1 MIKKATTK
9 KKLTAAE
16 KRVAIAEDT
25 IKWLNSRAIK
35 ATPGTYFGAP
45 AKGIKVKSHDDKLD
59 VALKKTK
66 EACKV
71 CALGGLFYSMVRRFD
86 KVTVGVGNI
95 DSRLNSDYFLGV
107 DGFGVFEELE
117 KYFPHQQLAA
127 IESAFEQRDMFEY
140 EDHAKMSD
148 AEMVWSQDFTRGAK
162 TPADRLRA
170 IMNNIIENKGKFRP

>member
-1 MIKKATTK
+1 MIKKATT

-35 ATPGTYFGAP
+35 ATTGTYFGAP
-45 AKGIKVKSHDDKLD
+45 AKGIKVKSYDDKLD
-59 VALKKTK
+59 LALEKTK
-66 EACKV
+66 GTCRV
-71 CALGGLFYSMVRRFD
+71 CALGGMFYSMVRRFD
-86 KVTVGVGNI
+86 EVTVGIGNI
-95 DSRLNSDYFLGV
+95 DSQPSSDYFLGV
-107 DGFGVFEELE
+107 DGFSVFDELE
-117 KYFPHQQLAA
+117 KYFSHQQLAA

>member
-1 MIKKATTK
+1 MIKKATT

-35 ATPGTYFGAP
+35 ATTGTYFGAP

-59 VALKKTK
+59 LALEKTK
-66 EACKV
+66 GTCRV
-71 CALGGLFYSMVRRFD
+71 CALGGMFYSMVRRFD
-86 KVTVGVGNI
+86 KVTVGIGNI
-95 DSRLNSDYFLGV
+95 DSQLSSDYFLGV
-107 DGFGVFEELE
+107 DGFSVFDELE
-117 KYFPHQQLAA
+117 KYFSHQQLAA